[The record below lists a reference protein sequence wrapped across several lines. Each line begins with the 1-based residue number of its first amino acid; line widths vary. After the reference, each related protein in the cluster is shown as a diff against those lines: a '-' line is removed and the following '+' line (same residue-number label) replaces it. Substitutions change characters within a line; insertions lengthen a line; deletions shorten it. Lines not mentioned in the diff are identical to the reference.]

1 MIDLHTHTDES
12 DGTFSPKELIEEAR
26 RVGLQA
32 LAITDHDTFAGYD
45 LAVPHAE
52 RCGVELICGIEVSTK
67 YSGHSIHLLAYFLR
81 RVPSHEFRKWITS
94 LQTSRQRRN
103 EALVQKL
110 CSRGVPITLEDVKA
124 SGRKVIARPHFA
136 SVLVERGYAISRE
149 DAFERYLDE
158 GASCFVAREEP
169 TFDEAIGQI
178 RTSDALAVLPHP
190 GRLNVT
196 QEQMETMVREMCDL
210 GLVGIEA
217 YHSDHSRA
225 QMEYYSSMSRKCGI
239 AITGGSDFHGATK
252 PDIALGT
259 GIGGNL
265 NTPYALLDELR
276 QLR

>member
-26 RVGLQA
+26 RVGLKA

-52 RCGVELICGIEVSTK
+52 QCGVELICGIEVSTK
-67 YSGHSIHLLAYFLR
+67 YSGHSIHLLGYFLR
-81 RVPSHEFRKWITS
+81 GVPSHEFRKWITA

-103 EALVQKL
+103 DALIQKL
-110 CSRGVPITLEDVKA
+110 CSLGIRITLEDVAA

-136 SVLVERGYAISRE
+136 TVLVERGYAISRA

-158 GASCFVAREEP
+158 GGSCFVAREEP
-169 TFDEAIGQI
+169 AFDEVIDQI
-178 RTSDALAVLPHP
+178 HASDGLAVLPHP
-190 GRLNVT
+190 GRMNVAC
-196 QEQMETMVREMCDL
+196 EQMGTIVREMCDL
-210 GLVGIEA
+210 GLKGIEA
-217 YHSDHSRA
+217 YHSDHSQA
-225 QMEYYSSMSRKCGI
+225 QMDLYSSMSRKCGI
-239 AITGGSDFHGATK
+239 AVTGGSDFHGATK
-252 PDIALGT
+252 PHIALGT

-265 NTPYALLDELR
+265 NIPYAVLDELR